1 MPVRQLINTCAVRCL
16 GVALQVSRAGPVNP
30 RTREPALLPR
40 SSSPFGCF
48 VRVPLVSLP
57 CLPLLSLSCRISFP
71 FIPVTTAT
79 KRNPPV
85 PFSPLLPKRLAPSN
99 KPSLLLCCWP
109 GSQYIIRHLPTRL
122 LAYSPGWARSR
133 KKKEKKKSTSP
144 QLQGP
149 PGSSSGDIDLP
160 PPRPL
165 PAISTSFTPCGLAR
179 PITLGGL
186 PSFHHRRL
194 SGPDHQ
200 TRYYNNHHSLQ
211 RLRLETL
218 ASTLPFAIRHTR
230 ARFHSPTR
238 CRPLR

>member
-133 KKKEKKKSTSP
+133 KKKKKRNLHRPSYKDLLAPHLVTST
-144 QLQGP
+144 
-149 PGSSSGDIDLP
+149 
-160 PPRPL
+160 
-165 PAISTSFTPCGLAR
+165 C
-179 PITLGGL
+179 
-186 PSFHHRRL
+186 RRL
-194 SGPDHQ
+194 A
-200 TRYYNNHHSLQ
+200 L
-211 RLRLETL
+211 
-218 ASTLPFAIRHTR
+218 
-230 ARFHSPTR
+230 
-238 CRPLR
+238 CRPSPPASPLVDSPGR